1 MASLTIRNLDDNLKA
16 RLRLRAAQHSRSMEA
31 EVRNILYQTLM
42 PPPEEKDFVSLIRK
56 RFESVHTDSLPIPA
70 RQEARNPPEME

>member
-1 MASLTIRNLDDNLKA
+1 MASITIRNLDDNLKV
-16 RLRLRAAQHSRSMEA
+16 RLRLRAAQHSCSMEA

-56 RFESVHTDSLPIPA
+56 HLHGSFFTNFRRTGFMVFF
-70 RQEARNPPEME
+70 

>member
-56 RFESVHTDSLPIPA
+56 RFESVYTDSLPIPA

>member
-42 PPPEEKDFVSLIRK
+42 PPPEKKDFVSLIRK
-56 RFESVHTDSLPIPA
+56 RFEPVYTDSLPIPA
-70 RQEARNPPEME
+70 RQEARKPPEME